1 MSTPR
6 VVEATFIKSAQSIAD
21 SVAEDMSEV
30 VFLGRSNVGKS
41 STLNGLTQ
49 RKNLAKSSATPGK
62 TQLINFFETRYLY
75 NEQSYP
81 VRFVDLPGFG
91 YARVS
96 KTLKEV
102 WQKNLVEFI
111 QHRVSIRL
119 FIHLRDARH
128 PHAKIDDDVTAYITE
143 FIRPD
148 QRYLTVFTK
157 IDKLNQKERNKLKRD
172 FPGSITVS
180 NLKKN
185 GHSRV
190 HFEILDAIFAI
201 GKESEKSDEDSK

>member
-1 MSTPR
+1 MSLPR
-6 VVEATFIKSAQSIAD
+6 VVEAYFIKSAQSIAD
-21 SVAEDMSEV
+21 SLPEDMSEV

-41 STLNGLTQ
+41 STLNSLTQ

-75 NEQSYP
+75 NEASYP

-91 YARVS
+91 YAKVS

-128 PHAKIDDDVTAYITE
+128 PHAKIDDDVQTYISE

-157 IDKLNQKERNKLKRD
+157 IDKLNQKERNKLKRE
-172 FPGSITVS
+172 FPGSITIS

-185 GHSRV
+185 GHDRV
-190 HFEILDAIFAI
+190 HVEILDSIFDI
-201 GKESEKSDEDSK
+201 SKQSDDRVEEK

>member
-1 MSTPR
+1 MSSPR
-6 VVEATFIKSAQSIAD
+6 IVEASFIKSAQSIAD
-21 SVAEDMSEV
+21 SLPEDMSEV

-62 TQLINFFETRYLY
+62 TQLINFFETRYLH
-75 NEQSYP
+75 EDESYP

-91 YARVS
+91 YAKVS
-96 KTLKEV
+96 KSLKEV

-111 QHRVSIRL
+111 MHRTSIRL

-128 PHAKIDDDVTAYITE
+128 PHAKIDDDVQAYISE

-157 IDKLNQKERNKLKRD
+157 IDKLNQKERNKLKRE

-180 NLKKN
+180 NLKKS
-185 GHSRV
+185 GFERV
-190 HFEILDAIFAI
+190 HKEILSTIF
-201 GKESEKSDEDSK
+201 GTDFDQKPKEDTKA

>member
-1 MSTPR
+1 MSYPR
-6 VVEATFIKSAQSIAD
+6 VVEATFIKSAQSISD
-21 SVAEDMSEV
+21 SLPEDMSEV

-41 STLNGLTQ
+41 STLNSLTQ

-75 NEQSYP
+75 NEESYP

-91 YARVS
+91 YAKVS
-96 KTLKEV
+96 KSLKEV
-102 WQKNLVEFI
+102 WQNNLVEFI
-111 QHRVSIRL
+111 KHRVSIRL

-128 PHAKIDDDVTAYITE
+128 PHAKIDDDVQEYISE

-157 IDKLNQKERNKLKRD
+157 IDKLNQKERAKLKRE

-185 GHSRV
+185 GHDRM
-190 HFEILDAIFAI
+190 HIEILQTIFDIENEAD
-201 GKESEKSDEDSK
+201 KKNEV

>member
-1 MSTPR
+1 MKYPR
-6 VVEATFIKSAQSIAD
+6 IVEANFIKSAQSIAD
-21 SVAEDMSEV
+21 SLPEDMSEV

-41 STLNGLTQ
+41 STLNTLTN
-49 RKNLAKSSATPGK
+49 RKNLAKSSSTPGK

-75 NEQSYP
+75 NEESYP

-96 KTLKEV
+96 KSLKEV

-111 QHRVSIRL
+111 KNRTSIRL
-119 FIHLRDARH
+119 YIHLRDARH
-128 PHAKIDDDVTAYITE
+128 PHAKIDDDVEGYISE

-148 QRYLTVFTK
+148 QKYLTVFTK
-157 IDKLNQKERNKLKRD
+157 LDKLNQKERSKLKRE
-172 FPGSITVS
+172 FPNSIMLS

-185 GHSRV
+185 GQDRV
-190 HFEILDAIFAI
+190 HFEILKSIFGI
-201 GKESEKSDEDSK
+201 EDIDD

>member
-1 MSTPR
+1 
-6 VVEATFIKSAQSIAD
+6 
-21 SVAEDMSEV
+21 
-30 VFLGRSNVGKS
+30 
-41 STLNGLTQ
+41 
-49 RKNLAKSSATPGK
+49 LAKSSATPGK

-91 YARVS
+91 YAKVS
-96 KTLKEV
+96 KSLKEV

-128 PHAKIDDDVTAYITE
+128 PHAKIDDDVESYISE

-157 IDKLNQKERNKLKRD
+157 IDKLNQKERAKLKRE
-172 FPGSITVS
+172 FPGSITLS

-185 GHSRV
+185 GHDRV
-190 HFEILDAIFAI
+190 HQIILQTIFGVGDKAK
-201 GKESEKSDEDSK
+201 KEDKEHE

>member
-6 VVEATFIKSAQSIAD
+6 VVEANFIKSAQSIAD
-21 SVAEDMSEV
+21 SLPEDMSEV

-41 STLNGLTQ
+41 STLNSLTS

-75 NEQSYP
+75 DEASYP

-91 YARVS
+91 YAKVS

-111 QHRVSIRL
+111 KHRVSIRL

-128 PHAKIDDDVTAYITE
+128 PHAKIDDDVKTYIAE

-148 QRYLTVFTK
+148 QKYLTVFTK
-157 IDKLNQKERNKLKRD
+157 IDKLNQKERNKLKRE

-185 GHSRV
+185 GHDRV
-190 HFEILDAIFAI
+190 HYEILDSIFVLN
-201 GKESEKSDEDSK
+201 ETMLEKSKDS

>member
-1 MSTPR
+1 MSIPR
-6 VVEATFIKSAQSIAD
+6 VVEAQFIKSAQSIAD
-21 SVAEDMSEV
+21 SLPEDMSEV

-41 STLNGLTQ
+41 STLNSLTQ

-75 NEQSYP
+75 DEESYP

-91 YARVS
+91 YAKVS
-96 KTLKEV
+96 KSLKEV

-111 QHRVSIRL
+111 KHRVSIRL

-128 PHAKIDDDVTAYITE
+128 PHAKIDDDVQEYISE

-157 IDKLNQKERNKLKRD
+157 IDKLNQKERSKLKRE

-185 GHSRV
+185 GHERM
-190 HFEILDAIFAI
+190 HIEILQTIFDI
-201 GKESEKSDEDSK
+201 DNKVNKQDEA